1 MSDIHVAGIA
11 RVSIRCQLKTVPGTA
26 YINLSH
32 DLCSSERPLTGVIT
46 FYAGVGGNE
55 FTVGEFVGCKLKVQ
69 KNVLELFSDLYGD
82 SDEVFDEIAQ
92 AVNRG
97 MVTLVKMIKDS
108 GFASGPFQWEII

>member
-1 MSDIHVAGIA
+1 MSDIRVAGIS
-11 RVSIRCQLKTVPGTA
+11 RVSIRCQLKTAPGTA

-69 KNVLELFSDLYGD
+69 KGVLELF
-82 SDEVFDEIAQ
+82 SDEVFDEISR
-92 AVNRG
+92 AVNKG
-97 MVTLVKMIKDS
+97 MLTLIKMIK
-108 GFASGPFQWEII
+108 ASGYVPDPF

>member
-1 MSDIHVAGIA
+1 MSDIRVAGIA
-11 RVSIRCQLKTVPGTA
+11 RVSIRCQLKTAPGTA

-32 DLCSSERPLTGVIT
+32 DLCSSERQLTGVIT
-46 FYAGVGGNE
+46 FYAGFGGNE

-69 KNVLELFSDLYGD
+69 KNVLELFNDLYDD

-97 MVTLVKMIKDS
+97 IVTLVKMIKDS
-108 GFASGPFQWEII
+108 GFASGPFQWEVI

>member
-1 MSDIHVAGIA
+1 MSNIHITGITQ
-11 RVSIRCQLKTVPGTA
+11 VKIRCQLKTAPGTA
-26 YINLSH
+26 FINLSH
-32 DLCSSERPLTGVIT
+32 DIDSRESQLMGVIT

-82 SDEVFDEIAQ
+82 SDEVFNEIAQ

-108 GFASGPFQWEII
+108 GFASGPFQWEVI